1 MSTDLNPDFPVVTGE
16 YLLTKG
22 WHVSL
27 RDEFNRRIE
36 DGSLVLWRPELTFWI
51 NAWNNEGQASVATML
66 ERLVAGASAERTE
79 EQIEKTGTM
88 ARLVYE
94 LPDEVNG
101 YVIYPAGYLQMS
113 AYYDTPEART
123 LACEIIRSVRYL

>member
-22 WHVSL
+22 WCVSL
-27 RDEFNRRIE
+27 RADFNRRIE
-36 DGSLVLWRPELTFWI
+36 DGSLVLWQPDLTFWI
-51 NAWNNEGQASVATML
+51 NAWNNEGQVSVDGVL
-66 ERLVAGASAERTE
+66 ERLLADASAERTE
-79 EQIEKTGTM
+79 EQIEKTATM
-88 ARLVYE
+88 ARLTYE

-101 YVIYPAGYLQMS
+101 HIIYPAGYLQIS

-123 LACEIIRSVRYL
+123 LAREIIRSVRYL